1 MATYKEIV
9 EEVLHKENRWI
20 HTCWIA
26 HVKELNGLTLRRAA
40 NRFPGKTRA
49 NPCPGWARPLIE
61 SAMQHLG
68 VL

>member
-26 HVKELNGLTLRRAA
+26 HVKELSGLRLRLTHNRHDSTRVDPCPPERRAA
-40 NRFPGKTRA
+40 
-49 NPCPGWARPLIE
+49 IE
-61 SAMQHLG
+61 EALQHFGIL
-68 VL
+68 